1 MAYVAEKGNKVYD
14 IDKSQIEAYVA
25 QGFDI
30 LEDGK
35 VVKSGTGK
43 SISAEEYDKVV
54 EENKKLKAEIKK
66 LKQAAKAGE

>member
-66 LKQAAKAGE
+66 LKQVAKAGE

>member
-14 IDKSQIEAYVA
+14 IDKSQIDAYVA

-54 EENKKLKAEIKK
+54 EENKKLNTEIKK

>member
-54 EENKKLKAEIKK
+54 EENKKLNTEIKK